1 MRRQGIQLLA
11 AARQGDIASRYAV
24 GRAYLLGSDGFPR
37 HVRTGIEYLSH
48 ASVKGLPEAARI
60 IAESLSLEELL
71 SLQQEQALQDAA
83 QAGSAVAQVKLGAW
97 CCARRADPAQG
108 LRWLE
113 MAAAAGHRGARAA
126 LEAEARH
133 GGGNNALP
141 RLLRA
146 LSGAGELN
154 GRAVAAIAAR
164 DALAARDLPCLL
176 RCLQASIALMP
187 SLDDEIAEL
196 VAEAALLAEKTG
208 SRLTGIEAR
217 LVEQCLEMRS
227 GLAGQGAAYL
237 LGRALCGIACGS
249 LDPAQLAEGSNVR
262 KGTAL
267 LLRAADGGHADAWLH
282 LYRLHADHRSSV
294 SNPQMAR
301 YFLEKA
307 AAHGTAQAQRKLGAL
322 LLRESAS
329 LSHSEEAI
337 HWLHR
342 AAWQADEHAK
352 KLLESLVLPLPG
364 TDDDAW
370 SVIEEVRRTEP
381 WLAVRL
387 RLSRRFGLTKLE
399 ALCVDPCRGLRPWG
413 LVVGPNPFISQ
424 ARLAAARAIPALCD
438 EALADLRRAAAF
450 FDQDRQGESTGEGDL
465 RRRSLRLRRASE
477 RHHLDEA
484 MFFSAATSTTLDSLR
499 QGPKWAFR
507 AKESLRLALAA

>member
-11 AARQGDIASRYAV
+11 AARQGDVASRYTV
-24 GRAYLLGSDGFPR
+24 GRGYLQGIDGFPR

-48 ASVKGLPEAARI
+48 ASVKGLPAAACL
-60 IAESLSLEELL
+60 IADSLSLEELL
-71 SLQQEQALQDAA
+71 SLQQEQALRDAA
-83 QAGSAVAQVKLGAW
+83 HAGSAVAQAKLGAW
-97 CCARRADPAQG
+97 CCARELSQSQG

-113 MAAAAGHRGARAA
+113 RAATAGHRGAKAA
-126 LEAEARH
+126 LAISARH
-133 GGGNNALP
+133 GDGDALSHV
-141 RLLRA
+141 LRA
-146 LSGAGELN
+146 LSCTDELN
-154 GRAVAAIAAR
+154 GRSVAVIAAR
-164 DALAARDLPCLL
+164 HALAARDLPCLL
-176 RCLQASIALMP
+176 NCLRAAIALMP
-187 SLDDEIAEL
+187 SLDDETSEL
-196 VAEAALLAEKTG
+196 VAQAVLLAEQTN
-208 SRLTGIEAR
+208 SPSVGIDAK
-217 LVEQCLEMRS
+217 LVEHCLEMRS
-227 GLAGQGAAYL
+227 GGTNQDAAYL

-249 LDPAQLAEGSNVR
+249 LDPAQIAEGSNVR

-267 LLRAADGGHADAWLH
+267 LLRAADGGHHDAWLH

-307 AAHGTAQAQRKLGAL
+307 AANGTAEAQRKLGAL
-322 LLRESAS
+322 LLRESDS

-342 AAWQADEHAK
+342 AARQGDQLAK
-352 KLLESLVLPLPG
+352 QLLESLVLPLPG
-364 TDDDAW
+364 SDDDAW
-370 SVIEEVRRTEP
+370 SVIEEVRLTEP
-381 WLAVRL
+381 SLAIRL
-387 RLSRRFGLTKLE
+387 QLSRRFGLTKLE

-438 EALADLRRAAAF
+438 DALTDLRRGAAF

-477 RHHLDEA
+477 RHHLDET
-484 MFFSAATSTTLDSLR
+484 MFFSTATSTTLDSLR
-499 QGPKWAFR
+499 HGPKWAFR
-507 AKESLRLALAA
+507 AKESLRLALSA